1 LFIDFVHIE
10 ISAGKGG
17 DGAVTFR
24 REKFVPKGGPSG
36 GDGGYGGTVYIYA
49 DHNLHTL
56 LDFRYKKKY
65 EAEDGVPGSNSLKDG
80 RKGEDLIIKV
90 PVGTIIKESETGKIL
105 LDVDKAGETYLFAKG
120 GRGGRG
126 NSKFATPVNRTPRF
140 AEPGRDGQRFKIDL
154 ELKLLADVGLVGF
167 PNAGKSTFI
176 SVISEAKPKIAN
188 YPFTTLEPNL
198 GIVRV
203 GDYDSFTVADIPGI
217 IEGASEGKGLGIQFL
232 KHIERTGIL
241 LFLIDITSDDYER
254 DFNTLISELKKY
266 SPTLAKK
273 RKFLALSKADLLDEE
288 GLALLKKVKVKGY
301 RGIPIILSSANRL
314 NVESTVKKL
323 WDEIQK
329 KKTTKNN
336 LIERS

>member
-1 LFIDFVHIE
+1 MFIDFVSIE
-10 ISAGKGG
+10 IAAGKGG
-17 DGAVTFR
+17 DGAVAFR

-36 GDGGYGGTVYIYA
+36 GNGGDGGSVYIYA

-65 EAEDGVPGSNSLKDG
+65 QAENGVPGGNSLKDG
-80 RKGEDLIIKV
+80 RKGEDLVIKV
-90 PVGTIIKESETGKIL
+90 PVGTIIKDADTGEVIF
-105 LDVDKAGETYLFAKG
+105 DIDTPGETYLIAKG
-120 GRGGRG
+120 GRGGKG
-126 NSKFATPVNRTPRF
+126 NSNFATPVNRAPRY
-140 AEPGRDGQRFKIDL
+140 AEPGKPGQGYNVEL

-176 SVISEAKPKIAN
+176 SVVSEAKPKIAN

-241 LFLIDITSDDYER
+241 LFLIDISSENYDA
-254 DFNTLISELKKY
+254 DFATLNGELKKF
-266 SPTLAKK
+266 SKELAKK
-273 RKFLALSKADLLDEE
+273 KKIVALSKADIISEE
-288 GLALLKKVKVKGY
+288 EIAALQKVKIKGY
-301 RGIPIILSSANRL
+301 RGKPMIISSATGFNID
-314 NVESTVKKL
+314 VMVKRL
-323 WDEIQK
+323 WDEIRENENK
-329 KKTTKNN
+329 
-336 LIERS
+336 